1 MERVIPASGRACGS
15 AVPAITLHG
24 GDEGVGQ
31 GVAVGVGGE
40 LQLVV
45 LLALCHLPFGLAI
58 PVDGQEQ
65 RDAGGMS
72 VTLTA
77 AMYGQ
82 TVNPT
87 ASGLPAGGTAA
98 FSLAPVTAGGP
109 SALTP
114 GTTAATVCGT
124 YRIAVDWASASAG
137 HMALLSPTV
146 TGGATR
152 CTAARWV
159 SSSVCTGGR
168 QVSHRAT
175 P

>member
-1 MERVIPASGRACGS
+1 M
-15 AVPAITLHG
+15 
-24 GDEGVGQ
+24 
-31 GVAVGVGGE
+31 
-40 LQLVV
+40 
-45 LLALCHLPFGLAI
+45 
-58 PVDGQEQ
+58 
-65 RDAGGMS
+65 
-72 VTLTA
+72 TLTA

-82 TVNPT
+82 MVNPT

-114 GTTAATVCGT
+114 DTTAATVCGT
-124 YRIAVDWASASAG
+124 YRIAVDGASASAG

-146 TGGATR
+146 TGGAAR